1 MPDAHCLPS
10 RHNGHEL
17 ESSNSHGSTQV
28 WWNLCLPSQ
37 GSTRRSSPSSK
48 STIQMGHVSR
58 PMVWGVT
65 SGFWRLACVPLLERT
80 ALCSWP
86 SALLS
91 ALVSRLDLL
100 GGKLSSAALH
110 PEPSESLDGLGVS
123 TTSQFVSPTPRASA
137 SFVGRTSSS
146 CRLNLTIGN
155 VSKTALAKP
164 LARLWG
170 YMVSSGLVG
179 STPRGPY
186 RSGCRNARTA

>member
-1 MPDAHCLPS
+1 MLVANCLPS

-17 ESSNSHGSTQV
+17 ESSNSHGSTQD

-37 GSTRRSSPSSK
+37 GSTRKSSPSSK

-65 SGFWRLACVPLLERT
+65 SGFWRLACVPLLVRT

-91 ALVSRLDLL
+91 ALVSWLDLL
-100 GGKLSSAALH
+100 WGKFSPAAFHLV
-110 PEPSESLDGLGVS
+110 PSESPDGLGVS
-123 TTSQFVSPTPRASA
+123 TTSQWDNSTPRVST
-137 SFVGRTSSS
+137 SFVGRASSS

-164 LARLWG
+164 LARL
-170 YMVSSGLVG
+170 
-179 STPRGPY
+179 
-186 RSGCRNARTA
+186 